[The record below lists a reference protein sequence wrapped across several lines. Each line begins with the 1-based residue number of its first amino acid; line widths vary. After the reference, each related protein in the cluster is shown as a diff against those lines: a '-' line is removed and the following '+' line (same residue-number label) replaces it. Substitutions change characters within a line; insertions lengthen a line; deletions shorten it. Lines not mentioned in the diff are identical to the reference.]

1 MKTFDAVS
9 FPTGFVSK
17 PVWESFEVEPGIEVR
32 YPHLEPTDWSLLL
45 ETLRDAGRALRERPV
60 ADVVGSIGRA
70 AGRLL
75 DLEDPI
81 RLSALEWLVPTA
93 GISAEMAAVVLTG
106 MARDWTGDR
115 LAELLEREFTI
126 PEVLDDFQLLDSGRA
141 VHATGPDLSFH
152 VGAGTVPGVSVSSL
166 IRALLVKSAVFL
178 KPGKGDVALPV
189 LFAQALAEEDPEL
202 AGALAVAYWP
212 GGRCPAEELVL
223 ATAEV
228 VVAYGNSESVAALRC
243 RTPVTSRF
251 VAYHHRVSL
260 GMVGRDAL
268 SSEQAT
274 RTAAAAAAAISA
286 FDQRG
291 CVSPHVLY
299 VECGGVTDSQTW
311 AGALA
316 EAMARVE
323 VDLPGGRLTPDEA
336 SSLHQLRGAAD
347 VEEASGSG
355 ARVYRGDIG
364 SWTVIYQEDPAFTP
378 SCQNRVIYVKPVSDL
393 AEVPGLLQGVRR
405 HLQTAAIMGVG
416 GRRRDL
422 AMALGRIGVTRI
434 ASFEDTPWPPP
445 WWHHDGTSV
454 FDGLVR
460 WIDLEDE

>member
-1 MKTFDAVS
+1 M
-9 FPTGFVSK
+9 
-17 PVWESFEVEPGIEVR
+17 
-32 YPHLEPTDWSLLL
+32 
-45 ETLRDAGRALRERPV
+45 
-60 ADVVGSIGRA
+60 
-70 AGRLL
+70 
-75 DLEDPI
+75 
-81 RLSALEWLVPTA
+81 
-93 GISAEMAAVVLTG
+93 
-106 MARDWTGDR
+106 
-115 LAELLEREFTI
+115 
-126 PEVLDDFQLLDSGRA
+126 
-141 VHATGPDLSFH
+141 
-152 VGAGTVPGVSVSSL
+152 
-166 IRALLVKSAVFL
+166 
-178 KPGKGDVALPV
+178 
-189 LFAQALAEEDPEL
+189 
-202 AGALAVAYWP
+202 
-212 GGRCPAEELVL
+212 L

-228 VVAYGNSESVAALRC
+228 VVAYGDSESVVALRD

-274 RTAAAAAAAISA
+274 RTAAATAAAAIST

-299 VECGGVTDSQTW
+299 VECGGVMDSETW

-347 VEEASGSG
+347 VEEASGGG

-393 AEVPGLLQGVRR
+393 AEVPALLQGVRR